1 MSLFNDAS
9 IIITPN
15 AFKAGKLYAVKGA
28 DLTVTRATSATRV
41 NANGII
47 ETVGANVSRVDYSG
61 GGCPSILV
69 EPQRTNLS
77 LQSEDFSNAVY
88 IKVGS
93 TISTNVA
100 VAPDGT
106 TTADKLVENTS
117 TGLHSCVI
125 IATQSTSG
133 DYTYSVFVKPDG
145 RTKIRLT
152 ESFSIG
158 GNIQF
163 DLTTGTFT
171 TTAPAKNGKIEA
183 YANGWYKCSA
193 TWTFTGG
200 ATTQIFLDLV
210 NSSNTSNY
218 TGNGTSGVCV
228 WGSQLEPGSNSTSY
242 IKTTTATVTR
252 NADVIT
258 LTPTTG
264 LTEITETFSDDTT
277 NVITTIPSTYTMS
290 QGRIKNVVMK

>member
-1 MSLFNDAS
+1 MNYNDAS

-15 AFKAGKLYAVKGA
+15 GVKTGKLYAVKGD
-28 DLTVTRATSATRV
+28 DLNVVRATDASYTGS
-41 NANGII
+41 NGVIQY
-47 ETVGANVSRVDYSG
+47 ALPNVARLDYTG

-88 IKVGS
+88 IKVGA
-93 TISTNVA
+93 TVSTNVA

-106 TTADKLVENTS
+106 TTADKLVEDTS
-117 TGLHSCVI
+117 TGLHSYVI

-152 ESFSIG
+152 EGFSIG
-158 GNIQF
+158 GYIQF
-163 DLTTGTFT
+163 DLTTATFT

-183 YANGWYKCSA
+183 YADGWFKCSA
-193 TWTFTGG
+193 TWAFTGG

-228 WGSQLEPGSNSTSY
+228 WGSQLEAGSNSTSY
-242 IKTTTATVTR
+242 IKTTTAAVTR